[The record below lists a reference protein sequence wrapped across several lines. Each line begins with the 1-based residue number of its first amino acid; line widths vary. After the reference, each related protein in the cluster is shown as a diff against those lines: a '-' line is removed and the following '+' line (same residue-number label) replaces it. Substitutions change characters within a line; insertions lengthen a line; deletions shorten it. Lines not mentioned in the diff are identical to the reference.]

1 MTGFKI
7 SSCSANYGRA
17 DLFDVIDRL
26 AELRYDGVEITVM
39 YHAPPAQTGQDR
51 RKAILKRVRDAGMAV
66 SGLHFI
72 FPSSLKMASGDRSE
86 RQKVVDYVGSVI
98 DLAHDLEAPV
108 VMIGGG
114 GMRAASDGMAKEEAI
129 ENVCDSFR
137 GFGDRAQKQGVIAC
151 FEALNRFETQI
162 GRSFGEVLG
171 YLDRIGSPAVKLG
184 GDTFHMN
191 IEEPSI
197 PASIKAAGDRLAHL
211 HLPDSHRLAP
221 GDGHIDFPPVLRALR
236 DIGYGGYI
244 SFEMFWIAPDIAY
257 LPTYELCDA
266 ENVKAISYIRK
277 LEGTL

>member
-1 MTGFKI
+1 MTKFKI

-17 DLFDVIDRL
+17 DLFGVIDRL

-39 YHAPPAQTGQDR
+39 YHAPPAETSQDR
-51 RKAILKRVRDAGMAV
+51 RKAILRRVRDAGMAV

-72 FPSSLKMASGDRSE
+72 FPSGLKMASSDPAE
-86 RQKVVDYVGSVI
+86 RQKVIDHVGSVI
-98 DLAHDLEAPV
+98 DLAHDLEAPI

-114 GMRAASDGMAKEEAI
+114 GMRAASNGMAKEDAI
-129 ENVCDSFR
+129 ENVCESFR
-137 GFGDRAQKQGVIAC
+137 GFGKRAESRGVVAC

-162 GRSFGEVLG
+162 GRSFSEVCG
-171 YLDRIGSPAVKLG
+171 YVDRIGSPAVKLG

-191 IEEPSI
+191 IEEPSM
-197 PASIKAAGDRLAHL
+197 PDSIKAAGDRLAHL

-221 GDGHIDFPPVLRALR
+221 GGGHIDFPPILRALKK
-236 DIGYGGYI
+236 IGYSGYI
-244 SFEMFWIAPDIAY
+244 SFELFWIAPDIAY

-277 LEGTL
+277 LEDTL